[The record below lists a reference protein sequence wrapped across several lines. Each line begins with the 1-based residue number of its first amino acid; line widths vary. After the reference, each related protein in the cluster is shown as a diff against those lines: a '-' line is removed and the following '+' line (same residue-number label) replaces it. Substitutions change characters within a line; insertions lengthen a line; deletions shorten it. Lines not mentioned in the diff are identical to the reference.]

1 MAGLLTSAS
10 RTSCRTSASSITTV
24 HLTFTGLNDAEL
36 IGARV
41 ELLECGDLSPLSLSP
56 DSARKSANTDRLRGS
71 SPREIQSGDKSP
83 HSKKQYRWI
92 HSSHT
97 YKSGGALD
105 AHFGLGKATI
115 ADVTVKLLD
124 GRTRTS
130 AGLAADRTHMFEL
143 K

>member
-1 MAGLLTSAS
+1 
-10 RTSCRTSASSITTV
+10 V